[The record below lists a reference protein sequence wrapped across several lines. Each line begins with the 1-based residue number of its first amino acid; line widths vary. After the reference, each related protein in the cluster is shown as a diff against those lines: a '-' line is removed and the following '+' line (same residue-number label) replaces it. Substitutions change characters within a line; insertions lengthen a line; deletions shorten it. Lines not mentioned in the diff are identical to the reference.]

1 MEILLLT
8 ELLTALS
15 NFLDKEEKLGFL
27 QQDVVDKIIAVERM
41 IDEILFGM
49 TYQKEEPTQVSQS
62 QELLYVPFFDDLD
75 EEFTHKAHQEMEL

>member
-15 NFLDKEEKLGFL
+15 NFLDQEEKLGFL

-62 QELLYVPFFDDLD
+62 QELMYVPFFNDLD
-75 EEFTHKAHQEMEL
+75 EEFTHKAHQEMQL